1 LTIELE
7 TFFEAGAL
15 LKYFAG
21 AILIRPEI
29 RFGNLFLQ
37 LVNVALFGARV
48 KETSA
53 RPRFE
58 SSSM

>member
-1 LTIELE
+1 
-7 TFFEAGAL
+7 L

-37 LVNVALFGARV
+37 LVNVALLGARV

-53 RPRFE
+53 RPRFDP
-58 SSSM
+58 SSV